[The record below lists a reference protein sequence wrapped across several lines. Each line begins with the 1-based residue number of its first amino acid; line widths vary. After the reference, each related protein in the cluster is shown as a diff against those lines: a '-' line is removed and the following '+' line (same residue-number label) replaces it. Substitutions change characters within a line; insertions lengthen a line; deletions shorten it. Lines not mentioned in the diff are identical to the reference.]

1 GNSRTAAAGAEW
13 RDLPGGELRQS
24 SAVRRP
30 ASAHAGR
37 RADGGVQRAGQR
49 VQERSSQRQPQER
62 IQLRSDR
69 GAERPQ
75 GSRQARHRPQ
85 GRARLPGVGRRQG
98 QQYLQRHDHRDR
110 GAGAQQRQLA
120 RAWRKADRD
129 QPGHRIHP
137 LRRHGRPAHHQ
148 CRQLGAVHAR
158 GRRAHRIRGRR
169 LHQRCA
175 ADGLVAARDDESVAV
190 LKDNLVIVSR
200 GLDKLFGSARKSALW
215 LLLALL
221 ASTQVHAQ
229 TLRELADFAGVR
241 DNALVGYGL
250 VVGLDGSGDQTMQ
263 TPFTTQSLTNMFSR
277 LGITV
282 PAGTNM
288 QLRNVAAVMVTA
300 TLPPFAAPGQHIDVV
315 ASSVGNA
322 KSLRG
327 GTLLMTPL
335 KGVDGSTYAIAQGN
349 LLVGGAGASAGG
361 SSVQINQQ
369 AGGSI
374 SDGAIVERSV
384 PLQLGQNGG
393 ALALQL
399 KRADFGTA
407 QRVVDAINNAMGR
420 QVASAENARTIRVDG
435 PQDSNQRV
443 DFIARIQSLDVTPV
457 DAPAR

>member
-1 GNSRTAAAGAEW
+1 M
-13 RDLPGGELRQS
+13 
-24 SAVRRP
+24 
-30 ASAHAGR
+30 
-37 RADGGVQRAGQR
+37 
-49 VQERSSQRQPQER
+49 
-62 IQLRSDR
+62 
-69 GAERPQ
+69 
-75 GSRQARHRPQ
+75 
-85 GRARLPGVGRRQG
+85 
-98 QQYLQRHDHRDR
+98 
-110 GAGAQQRQLA
+110 
-120 RAWRKADRD
+120 
-129 QPGHRIHP
+129 
-137 LRRHGRPAHHQ
+137 
-148 CRQLGAVHAR
+148 
-158 GRRAHRIRGRR
+158 
-169 LHQRCA
+169 
-175 ADGLVAARDDESVAV
+175 
-190 LKDNLVIVSR
+190 IVSR

-221 ASTQVHAQ
+221 ATTQVHAQ

-315 ASSVGNA
+315 VSSVGNA

-384 PLQLGQNGG
+384 PLELGRDGG

-407 QRVVDAINNAMGR
+407 QRVVDAINSAMGR

-435 PQDSNQRV
+435 PQDPNQRV
-443 DFIARIQSLDVTPV
+443 DFIARIQGLDVTPV
-457 DAPAR
+457 DAPARVIINARNGSVVLNQRVTLQPAAVAHGDLSVVISTENTVSQPAPFSNGKTAVVQNSNINITKQRGSLNVVKGADLMQVVDALNALGATPQDLMSILEALKAAGSLNADLEMM

>member
-1 GNSRTAAAGAEW
+1 
-13 RDLPGGELRQS
+13 
-24 SAVRRP
+24 
-30 ASAHAGR
+30 
-37 RADGGVQRAGQR
+37 
-49 VQERSSQRQPQER
+49 
-62 IQLRSDR
+62 
-69 GAERPQ
+69 
-75 GSRQARHRPQ
+75 
-85 GRARLPGVGRRQG
+85 
-98 QQYLQRHDHRDR
+98 
-110 GAGAQQRQLA
+110 
-120 RAWRKADRD
+120 
-129 QPGHRIHP
+129 
-137 LRRHGRPAHHQ
+137 
-148 CRQLGAVHAR
+148 
-158 GRRAHRIRGRR
+158 
-169 LHQRCA
+169 
-175 ADGLVAARDDESVAV
+175 
-190 LKDNLVIVSR
+190 VIVSR
-200 GLDKLFGSARKSALW
+200 GLDKLLGTARKSALW

-250 VVGLDGSGDQTMQ
+250 VVGLDGTGDQTMQ

-300 TLPPFAAPGQHIDVV
+300 TLPPFAAPGQRIDVV
-315 ASSVGNA
+315 VSSVGNA

-335 KGVDGSTYAIAQGN
+335 KGVDGNTYAIAQGN
-349 LLVGGAGASAGG
+349 MLVGGAGASAGG

-369 AGGSI
+369 SGGTI

-384 PLQLGQNGG
+384 PLELGQNGG
-393 ALALQL
+393 MLALQL

-407 QRVVDAINNAMGR
+407 QRVVDAINGAMGR

-435 PQDSNQRV
+435 PQDPNQRV

-457 DAPAR
+457 DAPARVIINARNGSVVLNQRVTLQPAAVAHGDLSVVISTENTVSQPAPFSNGKTTVVQNSAINITKQRGSLNVVKGADLMQVVDALNALGATPQDLMSILEALKAAGSLNADLEMM